1 MLVELFLGL
10 FKPPVFWQLR
20 SGWSGLRRS
29 GGRPCSSA
37 PSSPSAPSGRP
48 RCNVGSPR
56 PDDHSDPAREC
67 QDRTMRGHPISPNLV
82 QLSLQQPDPLLQGHP
97 GPPLPLQLV
106 LHLLHLL
113 ALLLQQ
119 NLAMT
124 RSIKVLLEKQGKF
137 FLRIT
142 TCLEKTRLGHLLA
155 HVDDPS
161 LGSRA

>member
-1 MLVELFLGL
+1 M

-29 GGRPCSSA
+29 GGHPYSSA

-48 RCNVGSPR
+48 RCNVGSPLL
-56 PDDHSDPAREC
+56 DDHSGPAREC
-67 QDRTMRGHPISPNLV
+67 QDRTMRGQSISPNLV
-82 QLSLQQPDPLLQGHP
+82 QLSLEQPDPLLQGHP
-97 GPPLPLQLV
+97 GPSLPLQLV

-119 NLAMT
+119 NLDKT
-124 RSIKVLLEKQGKF
+124 RSIKVLLEKQGKC
-137 FLRIT
+137 FLGNT